1 MPERRKD
8 SKKRVLKEGEYQRSN
23 GTYEYKWRDAKGD
36 RHSAYAKSLEELRE
50 KELDVLRDVLNGIE
64 VEANSMTLNDLFSR
78 WVQIKRGIKESTFNK
93 YKHDYNRYIKP
104 SLGGRKISKLKS
116 SDIRAFYNELFEV
129 MHFAVS
135 TIGTIHRILYQIL
148 ELGVDDDLLR
158 KNPAAKA
165 LKDFKSDKEKTGP
178 TRKAM
183 TLAEQ
188 ELFEGFLASS
198 RQYSRWQPLFTV
210 MLWTGMRAG
219 EITGLRWCDVDFEHD
234 IISIDHAIVYLGDE
248 QLKNN
253 RTIVSTPKT
262 SASVRKIHM
271 IPKVRDAFLREK
283 KMQELMGIKCTVEI
297 NGYTDFVFLTRN
309 GGPKHVWGLNDA
321 LDNIVKTCNHE
332 ITTRFEEG
340 SEENSEPPLTLPPLS
355 CHWLRHTFATRCCE
369 ADVSPKSL
377 QQILGHADYQTSM
390 DIYAEPTDDL
400 GKTGIIRLNE
410 HFGSADHLRLLQ
422 KAAGG

>member
-1 MPERRKD
+1 MPDRRKD
-8 SKKRVLKEGEYQRSN
+8 SKRRVLKEGEYQRRN
-23 GTYEYKWRDAKGD
+23 GTYEYKWRDVKGD
-36 RHSAYAKSLEELRE
+36 RHSIYAKSLEELRE

-64 VEANSMTLNDLFSR
+64 VEASSMTLDDLFSR
-78 WVQIKRGIKESTFNK
+78 WAQIKRGIKESTFNK

-104 SLGGRKISKLKS
+104 TLGGRIISKLKS
-116 SDIRAFYNELFEV
+116 SDIRAFYNELYEV

-135 TIGTIHRILYQIL
+135 TICTIHRILHQIL

-158 KNPAAKA
+158 KNPSAKA
-165 LKDFKSDKEKTGP
+165 LKDFKADKEKTGP

-183 TLAEQ
+183 TLEEQ
-188 ELFEGFLASS
+188 DLFESFLASS
-198 RQYSRWQPLFTV
+198 RQFNRWQPLFTV

-234 IISIDHAIVYLGDE
+234 VITIDHAIVYLGDE

-271 IPKVRDAFLREK
+271 IPKVREAFLREK
-283 KMQELMGIKCTVEI
+283 KMQELLGTKCTVEI
-297 NGYTDFVFLTRN
+297 NGYTDFVFLTRK

-321 LDNIVKTCNHE
+321 LDNIVKACNHE
-332 ITTRFEEG
+332 IITRVEEDSG
-340 SEENSEPPLTLPPLS
+340 EDQETPVTLPPLS

-369 ADVSPKSL
+369 ADVNPKSL

-390 DIYAEPTDDL
+390 DIYAERTEEL

-410 HFGSADHLRLLQ
+410 RFGSADHLRLLQ
-422 KAAGG
+422 KVAAG

>member
-1 MPERRKD
+1 
-8 SKKRVLKEGEYQRSN
+8 
-23 GTYEYKWRDAKGD
+23 
-36 RHSAYAKSLEELRE
+36 
-50 KELDVLRDVLNGIE
+50 
-64 VEANSMTLNDLFSR
+64 
-78 WVQIKRGIKESTFNK
+78 
-93 YKHDYNRYIKP
+93 
-104 SLGGRKISKLKS
+104 
-116 SDIRAFYNELFEV
+116 
-129 MHFAVS
+129 
-135 TIGTIHRILYQIL
+135 
-148 ELGVDDDLLR
+148 
-158 KNPAAKA
+158 
-165 LKDFKSDKEKTGP
+165 
-178 TRKAM
+178 
-183 TLAEQ
+183 
-188 ELFEGFLASS
+188 
-198 RQYSRWQPLFTV
+198 

-219 EITGLRWCDVDFEHD
+219 EITGLRWCDVDFEHN
-234 IISIDHAIVYLGDE
+234 IISVDHAIVYLGDE

-271 IPKVRDAFLREK
+271 LPKVREAFLREK

-332 ITTRFEEG
+332 ITTRFEEN
-340 SEENSEPPLTLPPLS
+340 SEESSEPPLTLPPLS
-355 CHWLRHTFATRCCE
+355 CHWLRHTFATRSCE

-410 HFGSADHLRLLQ
+410 RFGSADHLRLLQ
-422 KAAGG
+422 KVAVG